1 MTTLD
6 VIRSNENRKPREEMQ
21 HNVLCNE
28 AFIIPECFGMLFSR
42 LNIRDANFCQVV
54 KVLAWSCTQMRR
66 NPPEIVE
73 KFFLSDKFFSIFKE
87 SHKKCPKK
95 WKKPK
100 RGEGSPPKIKTTIQ
114 SKDFL
119 R

>member
-6 VIRSNENRKPREEMQ
+6 VIRNNENRNPREEMQ

-28 AFIIPECFGMLFSR
+28 ALISPECFEMLFSR

-54 KVLAWSCTQMRR
+54 KVLVWSCTQMGR

-100 RGEGSPPKIKTTIQ
+100 RGEGSPPKIKTPQFKVKT
-114 SKDFL
+114 F
-119 R
+119 